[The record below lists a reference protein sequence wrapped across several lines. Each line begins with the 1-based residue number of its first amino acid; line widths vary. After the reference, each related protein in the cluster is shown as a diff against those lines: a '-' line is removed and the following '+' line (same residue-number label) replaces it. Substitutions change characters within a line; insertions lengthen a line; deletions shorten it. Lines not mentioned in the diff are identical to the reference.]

1 MVDEVIQVATERE
14 AVEHVIKTE
23 LERHPGS
30 PGRYYPFNDA
40 TWKLYEEYKRRGE
53 A

>member
-1 MVDEVIQVATERE
+1 VAARQ
-14 AVEHVIKTE
+14 
-23 LERHPGS
+23 GS

>member
-1 MVDEVIQVATERE
+1 
-14 AVEHVIKTE
+14 VIKTE